1 MRPLQAMRLLPVLD
15 SVVVNLS
22 TRYEAAR
29 NLNELFSVVW
39 KYRNMSSE
47 DVRFAAK
54 ELAERYSV
62 DVTDDLVGEL
72 EHLKAIHAANLGDVA
87 LLPLHLLKSLHT
99 LKLDVIF
106 PNIIDILRIFCT
118 LPVTVAQAD
127 SSFSTL
133 ARVKTCSDQQCV
145 VKIG

>member
-1 MRPLQAMRLLPVLD
+1 MRPLQALRLLPCLGLGGR
-15 SVVVNLS
+15 NLS

-62 DVTDDLVGEL
+62 DVIGDLVGEL
-72 EHLKAIHAANLGDVA
+72 EHACKPGRRGPIAFGFAEQSSHVE
-87 LLPLHLLKSLHT
+87 T
-99 LKLDVIF
+99 
-106 PNIIDILRIFCT
+106 RCT
-118 LPVTVAQAD
+118 L
-127 SSFSTL
+127 S
-133 ARVKTCSDQQCV
+133 
-145 VKIG
+145 

>member
-1 MRPLQAMRLLPVLD
+1 MMTHATTSCAAFTVPVLD

-39 KYRNMSSE
+39 KYTTMSIE

-62 DVTDDLVGEL
+62 DMTDDLVGEL
-72 EHLKAIHAANLGDVA
+72 ELLKAIQAANLGDVA
-87 LLPLHLLKSLHT
+87 LSPLDLLNSLHT
-99 LKLDVIF
+99 LKLGAHF
-106 PNIIDILRIFCT
+106 PNIIVIL
-118 LPVTVAQAD
+118 
-127 SSFSTL
+127 
-133 ARVKTCSDQQCV
+133 
-145 VKIG
+145 